1 MTRIKTTPE
10 VKDKAGVL
18 LANDMLIKSPNGR
31 MFLKPEKANDDAFVQ
46 AVIKKQVE
54 IVGGTTPT
62 RNKVVPVGT
71 KGATVTA
78 DNTEA
83 FIKVPITELTDK
95 DSYWTDD
102 GLKEKNFV
110 VDEKLL
116 NAMTVTELKAWASK
130 RNIKLASTKKTDII
144 SEILEKTFGA

>member
-1 MTRIKTTPE
+1 MTRINTTPE

-18 LANDMLIKSPNGR
+18 LANDILVKSPNGR

-71 KGATVTA
+71 EGAMVTA
-78 DNTEA
+78 DNSEA

-95 DSYWTDD
+95 DSYWTDN
-102 GLKEKNFV
+102 GLKEKNFT
-110 VDEKLL
+110 VDEKML
-116 NAMTVTELKAWASK
+116 NGMTVTELKAWSSK
-130 RNIKLASTKKTDII
+130 RGIKLTATKKADMIK
-144 SEILEKTFGA
+144 EILENI

>member
-1 MTRIKTTPE
+1 MTRINTTPE

-18 LANDMLIKSPNGR
+18 LANDMLVKSPNGR

-71 KGATVTA
+71 EGALTTA

-95 DSYWTDD
+95 DSYWTDE
-102 GLKEKNFV
+102 GLKSKDFV
-110 VDEKLL
+110 VDEKFL
-116 NAMTVTELKAWASK
+116 NGMTITELKAWATERGITLK
-130 RNIKLASTKKTDII
+130 AIKKSDII
-144 SEILEKTFGA
+144 SEILTKIV

>member
-1 MTRIKTTPE
+1 MTRINTTPE

-54 IVGGTTPT
+54 IVAGTTPT

-71 KGATVTA
+71 EGAMVTA
-78 DNTEA
+78 DNSEA

-95 DSYWTDD
+95 DSYWTDN
-102 GLKEKNFV
+102 GLKEKNFS
-110 VDEKLL
+110 VDEKML
-116 NAMTVTELKAWASK
+116 NGMTVTELKAWASK
-130 RNIKLASTKKTDII
+130 RGIKLTATKKADII
-144 SEILEKTFGA
+144 SEILENI

>member
-1 MTRIKTTPE
+1 MTRINTTPE

-18 LANDMLIKSPNGR
+18 LANDLLIKSPNGR

-71 KGATVTA
+71 EGALTTA

-95 DSYWTDD
+95 DSYWTDE
-102 GLKEKNFV
+102 GLKSKDFT
-110 VDEKLL
+110 VDEKFL
-116 NAMTVTELKAWASK
+116 NGMTVTELKAWATK
-130 RNIKLASTKKTDII
+130 RGIKLTATKKADMIK
-144 SEILEKTFGA
+144 EILEKI

>member
-71 KGATVTA
+71 KGAMVTA
-78 DNTEA
+78 DNSEA

-95 DSYWTDD
+95 DTYWTDN
-102 GLKEKNFV
+102 GLKEKNFT
-110 VDEKLL
+110 VDEKML
-116 NAMTVTELKAWASK
+116 NGMTVTELKVWASK
-130 RNIKLASTKKTDII
+130 RGIKLTATKKADII
-144 SEILEKTFGA
+144 TEILENI

>member
-1 MTRIKTTPE
+1 MTRINTTPE
-10 VKDKAGVL
+10 VKDKAGIL

-31 MFLKPEKANDDAFVQ
+31 MFLKSEKANDDAFVQ

-71 KGATVTA
+71 EGAMVTA
-78 DNTEA
+78 DNSEA

-95 DSYWTDD
+95 DSYWTDN
-102 GLKEKNFV
+102 GLKEKNFS
-110 VDEKLL
+110 VDEKML
-116 NAMTVTELKAWASK
+116 NGMTVTQLKAWASA
-130 RNIKLASTKKTDII
+130 RGIKLTATKKADII
-144 SEILEKTFGA
+144 TEIIENI

>member
-1 MTRIKTTPE
+1 MTRINTTPE

-18 LANDMLIKSPNGR
+18 LANDLLIKSPNGR
-31 MFLKPEKANDDAFVQ
+31 MFVKPEKMEDDAFVQ

-71 KGATVTA
+71 KGAMTTA

-95 DSYWTDD
+95 DSYWTDE
-102 GLKEKNFV
+102 GLKSKDFT
-110 VDEKLL
+110 VDEKFL
-116 NAMTVTELKAWASK
+116 NSMTVTQLKAWATK
-130 RNIKLASTKKTDII
+130 RGIKLTETLKAKII
-144 SEILEKTFGA
+144 AQILDNI

>member
-1 MTRIKTTPE
+1 MTRINTTPE

-18 LANDMLIKSPNGR
+18 LANDILVKSPNGR

-71 KGATVTA
+71 EGAMVTA
-78 DNTEA
+78 DNSEA

-95 DSYWTDD
+95 DSYWTDE
-102 GLKEKNFV
+102 GLKSKNFT
-110 VDEKLL
+110 VDEKML
-116 NAMTVTELKAWASK
+116 NGMTVTELKVWASK
-130 RNIKLASTKKTDII
+130 RGIKLTATKKADII
-144 SEILEKTFGA
+144 TEILENI

>member
-18 LANDMLIKSPNGR
+18 LANDILVKSPNGR
-31 MFLKPEKANDDAFVQ
+31 MFVKPEKMEDDAFVQ
-46 AVIKKQVE
+46 AVIKKQIE

-71 KGATVTA
+71 EGAMVTA
-78 DNTEA
+78 DNSEA

-95 DSYWTDD
+95 DSYWTDN
-102 GLKEKNFV
+102 GLKEKNFT
-110 VDEKLL
+110 VDEKML
-116 NAMTVTELKAWASK
+116 NGMTVTELKVWASK
-130 RNIKLASTKKTDII
+130 RGIKLTATKKADII
-144 SEILEKTFGA
+144 SEILENI

>member
-1 MTRIKTTPE
+1 MTRINTTPE

-18 LANDMLIKSPNGR
+18 LANDMLVKSPNGR

-71 KGATVTA
+71 EGALMTA
-78 DNTEA
+78 DNSEA

-95 DSYWTDD
+95 DSYWTDE
-102 GLKEKNFV
+102 GLKSKEFT
-110 VDEKLL
+110 VDEKFL
-116 NAMTVTELKAWASK
+116 NGMTVTELKAWATK
-130 RNIKLASTKKTDII
+130 RGIKLTATKKADMIK
-144 SEILEKTFGA
+144 EILENI

>member
-1 MTRIKTTPE
+1 MTRINTTPE
-10 VKDKAGVL
+10 VKDKAGIL
-18 LANDMLIKSPNGR
+18 LANDMLVKSPNGR

-71 KGATVTA
+71 EGAMVTA
-78 DNTEA
+78 DNSEA

-95 DSYWTDD
+95 DSYWTDS
-102 GLKEKNFV
+102 GLKEKNFT
-110 VDEKLL
+110 VDEKML
-116 NAMTVTELKAWASK
+116 NGMTVTELKAWASK
-130 RNIKLASTKKTDII
+130 RGIKLTATKKADII
-144 SEILEKTFGA
+144 TEILENI

>member
-31 MFLKPEKANDDAFVQ
+31 MFVKPEKMEDDAFVQ
-46 AVIKKQVE
+46 AVIKKQIE

-71 KGATVTA
+71 EGAMVTA
-78 DNTEA
+78 DNSEA

-95 DSYWTDD
+95 DSYWTDE
-102 GLKEKNFV
+102 GLKSKDFT
-110 VDEKLL
+110 VDEKFL
-116 NAMTVTELKAWASK
+116 NAMTVTELKAWATK
-130 RNIKLASTKKTDII
+130 RGIKLTATKKADMIK
-144 SEILEKTFGA
+144 EILENI

>member
-18 LANDMLIKSPNGR
+18 LANDILVKSPNGR
-31 MFLKPEKANDDAFVQ
+31 MFVKPEKMEDDAFVQ
-46 AVIKKQVE
+46 AVIKKQIE

-71 KGATVTA
+71 EGAMVTA
-78 DNTEA
+78 DNSEA

-95 DSYWTDD
+95 DSYWTDE
-102 GLKEKNFV
+102 GLKSKDFT
-110 VDEKLL
+110 VDEKML
-116 NAMTVTELKAWASK
+116 NGMTVTELKAWATK
-130 RNIKLASTKKTDII
+130 RGIKLTATKKADMIK
-144 SEILEKTFGA
+144 EILEKI

>member
-1 MTRIKTTPE
+1 MPRINQLSQIS
-10 VKDKAGVL
+10 DKKGL
-18 LANDMLIKSPNGR
+18 MLANELELKSPNGK
-31 MFLKPEKANDDAFVQ
+31 MFVKKEVMESDTFIQK
-46 AVIKKQVE
+46 VIKKDIE
-54 IVGGTTPT
+54 IINSAIPT

>member
-1 MTRIKTTPE
+1 MTRINTTPE

-18 LANDMLIKSPNGR
+18 LANDLLIKSPNGR

-71 KGATVTA
+71 EGALTTA

-95 DSYWTDD
+95 DSYWTDE
-102 GLKEKNFV
+102 GLKSKDFT
-110 VDEKLL
+110 VDEKFL
-116 NAMTVTELKAWASK
+116 NAMTVTELKAWATK
-130 RNIKLASTKKTDII
+130 RGIKLTATKKADMIK
-144 SEILEKTFGA
+144 EILEKI

>member
-1 MTRIKTTPE
+1 MTRINTTPE

-18 LANDMLIKSPNGR
+18 LANDILVKSPNGR

-71 KGATVTA
+71 EGAMVTA
-78 DNTEA
+78 DNSEA

-95 DSYWTDD
+95 DSYWTDS
-102 GLKEKNFV
+102 GLKEKNFT
-110 VDEKLL
+110 VDEKML
-116 NAMTVTELKAWASK
+116 NGMTVTELKAWATK
-130 RNIKLASTKKTDII
+130 RGIKLTATKKADII
-144 SEILEKTFGA
+144 TEILENI

>member
-1 MTRIKTTPE
+1 MTRINTTPE

-18 LANDMLIKSPNGR
+18 LANDILVKSPNGR

-71 KGATVTA
+71 EGAMVTA
-78 DNTEA
+78 DNSEA

-95 DSYWTDD
+95 DSYWTDN
-102 GLKEKNFV
+102 GLKEKNFS
-110 VDEKLL
+110 VDEKML
-116 NAMTVTELKAWASK
+116 NGMTVTELKAWASK
-130 RNIKLASTKKTDII
+130 RGIKLTATKKADII
-144 SEILEKTFGA
+144 TEILENI

>member
-71 KGATVTA
+71 EGAMVTA
-78 DNTEA
+78 DNSEA

-95 DSYWTDD
+95 DSYWTDN
-102 GLKEKNFV
+102 GLKEKNFT
-110 VDEKLL
+110 VDEKML
-116 NAMTVTELKAWASK
+116 NGMTVTELKAWSSK
-130 RNIKLASTKKTDII
+130 RGIKLTATKKADMIK
-144 SEILEKTFGA
+144 EILENI

>member
-1 MTRIKTTPE
+1 MTRINTTPE

-18 LANDMLIKSPNGR
+18 LANDMLVKSPNGR

-71 KGATVTA
+71 EGAMTTA
-78 DNTEA
+78 DNSEA

-95 DSYWTDD
+95 DSYWTDE
-102 GLKEKNFV
+102 GLKSKNFT
-110 VDEKLL
+110 VDEKFI
-116 NAMTVTELKAWASK
+116 NAMTITELKAWATK
-130 RNIKLASTKKTDII
+130 RGIKLTATKKADMIK
-144 SEILEKTFGA
+144 EILENI

>member
-1 MTRIKTTPE
+1 MTRINTTPE

-31 MFLKPEKANDDAFVQ
+31 MFLKPEKANNDAFVQ

-71 KGATVTA
+71 EGAITTA
-78 DNTEA
+78 DNSEA

-95 DSYWTDD
+95 DSYWTDE
-102 GLKEKNFV
+102 GLKSKDFT
-110 VDEKLL
+110 VDEKFL
-116 NAMTVTELKAWASK
+116 NAMTVTELKAWATK
-130 RNIKLASTKKTDII
+130 RGIKLTATKKADMIK
-144 SEILEKTFGA
+144 EILENI

>member
-1 MTRIKTTPE
+1 MTRINTTPE

-18 LANDMLIKSPNGR
+18 LANDILVKSPNGR

-71 KGATVTA
+71 EGAMVTA
-78 DNTEA
+78 DNSEA

-95 DSYWTDD
+95 DSYWTDS
-102 GLKEKNFV
+102 GLKEKKFT
-110 VDEKLL
+110 VDEKML
-116 NAMTVTELKAWASK
+116 NGMTVTELKAWASK
-130 RNIKLASTKKTDII
+130 RGIKLTATKKADII
-144 SEILEKTFGA
+144 SEILENI